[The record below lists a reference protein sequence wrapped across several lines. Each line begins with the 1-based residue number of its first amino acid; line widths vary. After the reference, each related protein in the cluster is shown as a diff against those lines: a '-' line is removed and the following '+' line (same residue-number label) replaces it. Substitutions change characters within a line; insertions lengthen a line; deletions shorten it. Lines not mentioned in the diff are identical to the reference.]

1 MIVMKRTLVSLL
13 IPAGLYAQ
21 ANLATITGVV
31 TDAADAL
38 MPGVSVTVRNTE
50 TNLARSAKT
59 TVSGDFTITSL
70 PPGNY
75 ELRAEMAGFRGW
87 HGTGIVLEV
96 GQVLRNDIRMQ
107 LGTLAESVN
116 VTAEAPPINTER
128 GASQGDVIVQRE
140 IQELPL
146 EGRDFT
152 DLAFLVPGVVP
163 AAEGGNGSSI
173 SSGGA
178 RADNT
183 NMYVDGFSSRDS
195 RRGLAN
201 ARPNIDTVQEFRME
215 TSGYSA
221 EYGRYSGGVLMM
233 ALRSGANQ
241 FHGAVFESLRNK
253 AFDARAFFD
262 PDRLDLKRNQF
273 GATVSGPVTLPK
285 LYRGRDRTFF
295 LASWE
300 AYRQVIGES
309 ALGRVPTAAERA
321 GDFSG
326 ARTATGAAVNV
337 KDPLAAGTPAFPG
350 RQIPVSRFDPIA
362 VKLLDYYPLPNRADE
377 INNHVAVASEES
389 AWDSILAKVDH
400 RLSQKGNLAF
410 RYQKRFSRP
419 SNPWAGSDLGTFGNS
434 QKVNDSLAGLDYTH
448 MFTPALLLDARGGYS
463 RTATRQRCDWAGQD
477 IAARWGYPAA
487 PATPN

>member
-1 MIVMKRTLVSLL
+1 MT
-13 IPAGLYAQ
+13 
-21 ANLATITGVV
+21 
-31 TDAADAL
+31 
-38 MPGVSVTVRNTE
+38 
-50 TNLARSAKT
+50 
-59 TVSGDFTITSL
+59 
-70 PPGNY
+70 
-75 ELRAEMAGFRGW
+75 GFRTW
-87 HGTGIVLEV
+87 RTTGIVLEV
-96 GQVLRNDIRMQ
+96 GQVLRSDIQMQ
-107 LGTLAESVN
+107 IGTLAESVN
-116 VTAEAPPINTER
+116 VTAEVAPINTER

-146 EGRDFT
+146 EGRDFM
-152 DLAFLVPGVVP
+152 DLAFLVPGVLP

-178 RADNT
+178 GADNT

-253 AFDARAFFD
+253 VFDARAFFD

-309 ALGRVPTAAERA
+309 ALGRVPTIAERA

-326 ARTATGAAVNV
+326 ARTGAGGAVNV
-337 KDPLAAGTPAFPG
+337 KDPLAAGAPAFPG
-350 RQIPVSRFDPIA
+350 RQIPV
-362 VKLLDYYPLPNRADE
+362 KPLRP
-377 INNHVAVASEES
+377 
-389 AWDSILAKVDH
+389 H
-400 RLSQKGNLAF
+400 R
-410 RYQKRFSRP
+410 P
-419 SNPWAGSDLGTFGNS
+419 E
-434 QKVNDSLAGLDYTH
+434 TH
-448 MFTPALLLDARGGYS
+448 GVLPPPQPRRRD
-463 RTATRQRCDWAGQD
+463 Q
-477 IAARWGYPAA
+477 
-487 PATPN
+487 